1 MKKNEILVICGPTAS
16 GKTTLS
22 VECAKL
28 LKTEIISADSL
39 LVYKG
44 LDIGTAKPSQAEM
57 QGIKHHIINV
67 VEPDQTFSVSDYE
80 NLALPIVNNLLSDGK
95 TPIICGGTG
104 FYVDSILFK
113 KTFGFKGGNQEIRNK
128 YEDILKNKGKDYL
141 FDILKEKDEAT
152 SKILHTNDSKRVIR
166 ALEIYEISGIKKSE
180 QTDIK
185 QSRFNYTA
193 VMIDYD
199 RETLYSRINNRVDA
213 MLNNGLINEVLELK
227 RKGINLNNQSMQ
239 GIGYKEVYE
248 FLENKVNHSN
258 MSDII
263 KKNSRHYAKRKIT
276 YFKNLPNLIKIKPQN
291 NISKMAN
298 EVINLL

>member
-16 GKTTLS
+16 GKTALS

-57 QGIKHHIINV
+57 QGVKHHLIDV
-67 VEPDQTFSVSDYE
+67 VEPDKTFSVSDYE
-80 NLALPIVNNLLSDGK
+80 NLALPIINNLLSEGK
-95 TPIICGGTG
+95 IPIISGGTG

-113 KTFGFKGGNQEIRNK
+113 KSFGFKSGNQEIRNK

-141 FDILKEKDEAT
+141 FNILKEKDEAT
-152 SKILHTNDSKRVIR
+152 SNKLHPNDTKRVIR
-166 ALEIYEISGIKKSE
+166 ALEIYEMTGIKKSE
-180 QTDIK
+180 QSDIK
-185 QSRFNYTA
+185 KSRFNYIA

-199 RETLYSRINNRVDA
+199 REILYNRINKRVDI
-213 MLNNGLINEVLELK
+213 MLESGLINEVQKLK
-227 RKGINLNNQSMQ
+227 SKGISLNNQSMQ
-239 GIGYKEVYE
+239 GIGYKEI
-248 FLENKVNHSN
+248 FTDNAINNST

-263 KKNSRHYAKRKIT
+263 KKNTRHYAKRQIT

-291 NISKMAN
+291 DINKMVK